1 MKFIYHKGTSWSFTR
16 NSGTSKQCKS
26 LIYFL
31 NFVCCAL
38 FVSRG
43 RYLSK
48 EEKNGEGKRGKHL
61 EKGNIFPQRKK
72 TEKAKEDNIWSRED
86 KKNGTRERGKYHP
99 RSPLPIL
106 PVKCLNPTQSTSN
119 RIKLKTWIFVESW
132 GSLFEGSCQKLLQK
146 WPKSVQKC
154 PRVVQIHISS
164 VFDRYSSFGSLLDR
178 FGHFWRKKTG

>member
-1 MKFIYHKGTSWSFTR
+1 MKFIYHKCTSWSFTR

-48 EEKNGEGKRGKHL
+48 EEKNGEGKWGKHL

-72 TEKAKEDNIWSRED
+72 TEKEKEDNIWSRED
-86 KKNGTRERGKYHP
+86 KNGTRERGKYHP
-99 RSPLPIL
+99 RPPPIL

-154 PRVVQIHISS
+154 PRVVQIHILS
-164 VFDRYSSFGSLLDR
+164 VFDRYPCFGSVLDR
-178 FGHFWRKKTG
+178 FRHFWKKTG